1 MFNNKIVNII
11 FSIIVALGL
20 WVYVVGEINPETTTK
35 FQNVPVRIIN
45 TDVLAE
51 DGLAVADP
59 GDLYV
64 DVTITGSR
72 SDMKALTLD
81 EIEVTANLSGLQKG
95 ENTVHLSVSLPDNVK
110 LKSISDG
117 TIKVTIEDLV
127 SVEKPVQV
135 KYVGTISDGEEPGGV
150 TISPET
156 VVVSGAESTVDDV
169 KYVAA
174 SVDVDDIAAL
184 SKTLDATLEPVDK
197 DGEVLSYL
205 TLSQDQVQVD
215 VAMLVT
221 KTVPL
226 ELDITGSVPSG
237 YTLDS
242 KDYPETITIK
252 GTASAVKDI
261 DSITSDAIDIS
272 DLTDSTK
279 INIQL
284 KLPTGI
290 EVTWDSE
297 DPVLKLVI
305 SAAASQTFTYDSADL
320 TLKGLDTGLT
330 SDVAS
335 TSITLTVKSTTESLS
350 DISADD
356 FTLSLDLSD
365 LAAGT
370 HKVPITVTTQLSDVT
385 YTVSPEKIKVTISEE

>member
-1 MFNNKIVNII
+1 
-11 FSIIVALGL
+11 
-20 WVYVVGEINPETTTK
+20 
-35 FQNVPVRIIN
+35 
-45 TDVLAE
+45 
-51 DGLAVADP
+51 
-59 GDLYV
+59 
-64 DVTITGSR
+64 
-72 SDMKALTLD
+72 
-81 EIEVTANLSGLQKG
+81 VTADLSGLKKG
-95 ENTVHLSVSLPDNVK
+95 ENTVHLSVSLPDNVN

-252 GTASAVKDI
+252 GAANAVKDI
-261 DSITSDAIDIS
+261 DSITGDAIDIS

-284 KLPTGI
+284 NLPTGI

-305 SAAASQTFTYDSADL
+305 SAASSQTFTYDSGDL

-385 YTVSPEKIKVTISEE
+385 YTVSPEKIKVTLSEE